1 MAFQGHA
8 MLQRNINPS
17 NTPVFSPND
26 NFNSNKTD
34 RRLPTTT
41 SSLQSSRS
49 NSRYKMS
56 STKSPMELLPT
67 HKVRVPNI
75 PIPNE
80 IKLIDNNK
88 LVSPMSAQEENIVLK
103 VRLQK
108 LQNELDAMK
117 KIITPKHRRKARR
130 ELEKRSDFVGRQ
142 FPKICKDITKDK
154 IWKYVKFINDDSM
167 LDDYNNK
174 TSIGYLFLNH
184 YRTIDTLETE
194 RIDSIWDEAKDY
206 VSEAIAAKRNA
217 VQTRIKKSFKGN
229 K

>member
-8 MLQRNINPS
+8 MLLKNKTPS
-17 NTPVFSPND
+17 NALLFQQSDNPV
-26 NFNSNKTD
+26 SNKSD
-34 RRLPTTT
+34 RRLPTT
-41 SSLQSSRS
+41 SSLHSSSS
-49 NSRYKMS
+49 NSHYKMS
-56 STKSPMELLPT
+56 STKSPTQLLPT
-67 HKVRVPNI
+67 YKLRVPT
-75 PIPNE
+75 IPNE
-80 IKLIDNNK
+80 IKLVDNNK
-88 LVSPMSAQEENIVLK
+88 LVSPMSLQEENTILK

-130 ELEKRSDFVGRQ
+130 ELEKHSDLVGRQ

-167 LDDYNNK
+167 LDDYNNN
-174 TSIGYLFLNH
+174 TSIGYLFLNY
-184 YRTIDTLETE
+184 YRTIDTLNTE
-194 RIDSIWDEAKDY
+194 KIDSIWDEAKDY

-229 K
+229 N